1 MSESES
7 ESESVSHSGSEDSSS
22 SLPVKVATKSAAKAK
37 LKDVAVVKGKGGRK
51 GGSKSAAAVLAK
63 GKSQAQSSAN
73 RRTPPAKK
81 SKPGSSAKRSTPP
94 AKKSKPVSNAKS
106 RTQPTTKSKPVSNA
120 KSRIPPANKSK
131 PVTSASTL
139 TLANDKTTMASRKKR
154 TVPKSPTEATD
165 EDDTYSSPKSKSKK
179 QRNSS
184 HVSQGIMEYTDTQ
197 DIPTTPVSESSQKM
211 FLKFA
216 FGVNVDNLPSIA
228 TEVSNLPTS
237 SECHPTIVSA
247 NVADF
252 PVDAMNTANI
262 GDVPVNATST
272 TTVPV
277 IPVDATSSLKAAD
290 NSATTN
296 VADVPADAT
305 ITLKAADNSATT
317 NVADVPADVTITL
330 KANDNSATTNVA
342 DGPVDAMSTLKD
354 ANNSALSNA
363 ANKKINDSNCDVNRA
378 LNAESEGHNVTGK
391 ASSTSELITASDET
405 KFTSDTSDVPS
416 SSKKQI
422 DGNLPTRTVTSYLD
436 LVDISK
442 QSCCGYSYVLRLV
455 DPIARLGHVM
465 ILKSTSDDAL
475 CEAFSKLMCIARF
488 PPTTIYYD
496 EKFTFIPTVA
506 SLYPRVVFTKQP
518 YSDLMKKERSLFRR
532 QLRKWIFSYG
542 NNWLR
547 GVTVV
552 QAVTNTLSL
561 ENVDLTD

>member
-63 GKSQAQSSAN
+63 GKSQATSSAN

-247 NVADF
+247 NVVDF
-252 PVDAMNTANI
+252 PVDAMNSANI

-305 ITLKAADNSATT
+305 STLKAADKSTTT
-317 NVADVPADVTITL
+317 NVV
-330 KANDNSATTNVA
+330 

-354 ANNSALSNA
+354 ADNSALSNA

-422 DGNLPTRTVTSYLD
+422 DGNLPTRTITSYVD
-436 LVDISK
+436 LVDNST

-518 YSDLMKKERSLFRR
+518 HSDLMKKERSLFRR

-542 NNWLR
+542 NNWLH

-561 ENVDLTD
+561 ENVDVTD